1 MKPNDKT
8 ISRDLFAF
16 NERNI
21 DDALFYTEQTP
32 LNLNTVAGLYVMY
45 SVFSLFVLSF
55 ISILLFLGIETTL
68 LPNIVA
74 IMLSA
79 AVIITAFSLLYAT
92 AKIIE

>member
-1 MKPNDKT
+1 MKANDK
-8 ISRDLFAF
+8 IVDRDRFAF

-21 DDALFYTEQTP
+21 DDVLFFTEQKP
-32 LNLNTVAGLYVMY
+32 LNLNTVAGLYVLY

-55 ISILLFLGIETTL
+55 VSILLFFGIETEL
-68 LPNIVA
+68 LPNIIA

-79 AVIITAFSLLYAT
+79 AVVVTAFALLYAT

>member
-1 MKPNDKT
+1 MKVNDKT
-8 ISRDLFAF
+8 ISTDLFALD
-16 NERNI
+16 ERKI
-21 DDALFYTEQTP
+21 DDVLFLSPMTP
-32 LNLNTVAGLYVMY
+32 LNLNTVAGLYILY

-55 ISILLFLGIETTL
+55 ISVLLFFGIDTAL

-79 AVIITAFSLLYAT
+79 AVVTTALALLYAT

>member
-1 MKPNDKT
+1 MKTNDQRM
-8 ISRDLFAF
+8 SRDLFAF

-21 DDALFYTEQTP
+21 DDTLFFNESTP
-32 LNLNTVAGLYVMY
+32 INLNTVAGLYVMY

-55 ISILLFLGIETTL
+55 VSVLLFFGIETEL

-79 AVIITAFSLLYAT
+79 AVVITAFALLYAT

>member
-1 MKPNDKT
+1 MKANDKT

-21 DDALFYTEQTP
+21 DDVLFYTEPAP
-32 LNLNTVAGLYVMY
+32 LNLNTVAGLYVLY

-55 ISILLFLGIETTL
+55 ISILLFLGIETTF
-68 LPNIVA
+68 LPDIVA
-74 IMLSA
+74 TMLSA
-79 AVIITAFSLLYAT
+79 AVIITALGMLYAT

>member
-1 MKPNDKT
+1 MKANDKT
-8 ISRDLFAF
+8 VNSGRFTF

-21 DDALFYTEQTP
+21 DDVLFFNEQTP
-32 LNLNTVAGLYVMY
+32 LNLGTVAGLYVLY

-55 ISILLFLGIETTL
+55 VSILLLFGIETEL
-68 LPNIVA
+68 LSNVVA

-79 AVIITAFSLLYAT
+79 AVVVTAFALLYAT

>member
-1 MKPNDKT
+1 MKVNDIT
-8 ISRDLFAF
+8 ISTDLFALD
-16 NERNI
+16 ERKI
-21 DDALFYTEQTP
+21 DDALFLTPMTP
-32 LNLNTVAGLYVMY
+32 LNLNTVAGLYILY

-55 ISILLFLGIETTL
+55 VSVLLFLGIETAL

-79 AVIITAFSLLYAT
+79 AVVSTALALLYAT

>member
-1 MKPNDKT
+1 MKANDKT
-8 ISRDLFAF
+8 ISRDLFASSD
-16 NERNI
+16 RNI
-21 DDALFYTEQTP
+21 DDVLFYTEQTP
-32 LNLNTVAGLYVMY
+32 VNLNTVAGVYVLY

-55 ISILLFLGIETTL
+55 ISVLLFLGIETTL

-79 AVIITAFSLLYAT
+79 AVIVTAFALLYAT

>member
-1 MKPNDKT
+1 MTANDKT
-8 ISRDLFAF
+8 VNRDLFAF

-21 DDALFYTEQTP
+21 DDALFFTEQTP
-32 LNLNTVAGLYVMY
+32 LNLNTVAGLYILY

-55 ISILLFLGIETTL
+55 VSVLLFFGIGTEL
-68 LPNIVA
+68 LPDIVA

-79 AVIITAFSLLYAT
+79 AVVVTAFALLYAT